1 MAKPSYEVR
10 AEDTYGREHL
20 LRKTSD
26 GSVVENAAGE
36 VLIGSPVDADSIVKR
51 NFGRMA
57 YGTQI
62 SIGIQQLLHPQI
74 GAAVEHTGKFRSN
87 PFGRIQVSMKPIMDV
102 VYAEDPR
109 QAGLYVRDLHRG
121 ISGDDHKGRGF
132 NALDTDA
139 FYWAQETFRWGVENY
154 VANYTR
160 HGLNDDEKE
169 QLMRENV
176 TWYSYYSMPMKQVP
190 ADYAGNQA
198 YSQDIIDNVMEM
210 TPAAKRVVDMAVE
223 RKLPETAG
231 VPAAAIKL
239 AQVAMMPLTDV
250 LSVITIGE
258 LPPAIREKFGIKFN
272 MREQLQLRVVREAV
286 KTIESATPKPIKFLT
301 TYEDLRRETGG
312 KGENLADKATRAG
325 LILGRSALGTARQ
338 NLALLRS

>member
-1 MAKPSYEVR
+1 MGKPSYEVR

-26 GSVVENAAGE
+26 GSVVENAAGD
-36 VLIGSPVDADSIVKR
+36 VLIGSPVDAQSIVKR

-74 GAAVEHTGKFRSN
+74 GAAVEHTGKFRNN
-87 PFGRIQVSMKPIMDV
+87 PFGRIAVSMKPIMDV

-121 ISGDDHKGRGF
+121 ISGNDHKGRGF
-132 NALDTDA
+132 NALNADA

-154 VANYTR
+154 VENYTR
-160 HGLNDDEKE
+160 HGLNQAEKE

-176 TWYSYYSMPMKQVP
+176 TWYSYYGMPMTQVP
-190 ADYAGNQA
+190 ADYTNNQN
-198 YSQDIIDNVMEM
+198 YRQDITDNLLEM
-210 TPAAKRVVDMAVE
+210 TPAAKRVIDMALD
-223 RKLPETAG
+223 RQLPDNPH
-231 VPAAAIKL
+231 VPATANKL
-239 AQVAMMPLTDV
+239 AQVAMMPITDV
-250 LSVITIGE
+250 VSVITIGE
-258 LPPAIREKFGIKFN
+258 LPPEIREKFGIRFGT
-272 MREQLQLRVVREAV
+272 REQLQLRIVREAI
-286 KTIESATPKPIKFLT
+286 KTVESATPKPLKFLT

-312 KGENLADKATRAG
+312 KGETLVDKATRAS
-325 LILGRSALGTARQ
+325 LIVGRSALETVKQ
-338 NLALLRS
+338 NIELLKI